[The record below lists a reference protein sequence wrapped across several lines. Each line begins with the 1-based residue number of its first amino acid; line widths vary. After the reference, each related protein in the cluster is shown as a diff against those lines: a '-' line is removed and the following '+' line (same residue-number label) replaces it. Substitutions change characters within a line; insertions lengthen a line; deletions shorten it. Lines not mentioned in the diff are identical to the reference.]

1 MKLKNGFITHNDG
14 NQQIMIGAG
23 TEFNG
28 LVKSNQTAAFI
39 IDCLKSETTED
50 EIITKMLEKYN
61 APKEVISVDV
71 KKVIA
76 ELRKIGAIDD

>member
-1 MKLKNGFITHNDG
+1 MKLKSGFITHNDG

-28 LVKSNQTAAFI
+28 LVKSNKTAAFI
-39 IDCLKSETTED
+39 IDCLKTQTTED
-50 EIITKMLEKYN
+50 EITAKMLEKYN
-61 APKEVISVDV
+61 APKDVISTDV